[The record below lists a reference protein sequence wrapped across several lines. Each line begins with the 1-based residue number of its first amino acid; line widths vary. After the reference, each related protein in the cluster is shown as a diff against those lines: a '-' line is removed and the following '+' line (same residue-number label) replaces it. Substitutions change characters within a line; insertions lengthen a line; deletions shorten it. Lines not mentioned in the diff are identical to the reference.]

1 MRSFN
6 NILSDI
12 HAGKEVD
19 NQELKM
25 ALLLAENQLA
35 LSNIDINKC
44 LELHYDRKKL
54 ENEVDKNRNQRNLHK
69 QIEIKTALEINKI
82 M

>member
-25 ALLLAENQLA
+25 ALLLAENQLT
-35 LSNIDINKC
+35 LSNIDIM
-44 LELHYDRKKL
+44 
-54 ENEVDKNRNQRNLHK
+54 
-69 QIEIKTALEINKI
+69 IEKD
-82 M
+82 

>member
-25 ALLLAENQLA
+25 ALLLAENQLT
-35 LSNIDINKC
+35 LS
-44 LELHYDRKKL
+44 EKKL
-54 ENEVDKNRNQRNLHK
+54 IDTLKNE
-69 QIEIKTALEINKI
+69 IEIKEICINK
-82 M
+82 

>member
-25 ALLLAENQLA
+25 ALLLAEN
-35 LSNIDINKC
+35 NIDIGKC
-44 LELHYDRKKL
+44 LDSHYDRKRL
-54 ENEVDKNRNQRNLHK
+54 EDEICKNRNQRNLHK
-69 QIEIKTALEINKI
+69 QIEIKKALEVNKI
-82 M
+82 I

>member
-25 ALLLAENQLA
+25 ALLLAENQLT
-35 LSNIDINKC
+35 LSNIDISKC
-44 LELHYDRKKL
+44 LDSHYDRKRL
-54 ENEVDKNRNQRNLHK
+54 EDEIGKNRNQRNLHK
-69 QIEIKTALEINKI
+69 QIEIKKALEINKI
-82 M
+82 I